1 MPLELIKFRKCL
13 TMDPLCHTCEPPVP
27 SSLFC
32 EICDK
37 HLCSTCCG
45 EHLLDESTEHKV
57 VVFKKRKTTIKCKKH
72 SSKICKLFCEQCNIP
87 ICPLCTASKEHQ
99 THIVDDIMKSLV
111 NKKTVFQKDLQE
123 LESSIYPKC
132 QELAS
137 KIPVQKDSRNKNSE
151 KVKEAINIFGE
162 NLHKDI
168 DYMIEKL
175 KSELNELD
183 SKDLD
188 LLNKQED
195 KIRRII
201 SEIIK
206 SIADLKKVRNSND
219 ASLISSYKSRNTEL
233 RKLPPKLSVSLPR
246 FTYRKIDKEQLYQ
259 HLCLLLMCSIEKEES
274 GYITYS
280 PRSELSFLDRP
291 FIEVPWILAEIM
303 SENQYS
309 FCGSCLND
317 GEIWISGSDISGKGI
332 MSLYGHRREVM
343 KSIQT
348 NSGELPV
355 QRDDLIKSSQKLKTA
370 INMYGEELHRKIDTI
385 IKRLNF
391 DLEEMNSKHLIVLKK
406 QEDEIKSTISEI
418 RASIA
423 DLNILLNS
431 NDISLFSAYTS
442 RNAEF
447 RNLPPKLTISLPRF
461 TPQKINI
468 EQLYRQFGSPTI
480 SPTTEEHGFKLDS
493 TGVESSLDRQLI
505 DVPLIISDINTGYRG
520 VSSVCCLRSEQIWMC
535 GCRNIMRLY
544 SIMGEVMKSIE
555 TKSGNWPQDIAVT
568 ESGDL
573 VYTDKDDKTVNI
585 VINAQ
590 IQTVIRLHE
599 WKPRGVCCTS
609 AGDLLVVMDSDDNKQ
624 TKIVRYSGSKQTL
637 CIQYGGDRQPLYSSG
652 GTKYIS
658 ENRNQDICVSDLG
671 ANAVV
676 VVNQA
681 GNLRFTYTGS
691 LFTTK
696 GTYNPFGITTDT
708 QSRILTADYINNRID
723 ILDQNGQFLRY
734 IDNCDFN
741 HPYCLCVDTGDNLFV
756 AEYHTGNVKKIQYC
770 M

>member
-1 MPLELIKFRKCL
+1 
-13 TMDPLCHTCEPPVP
+13 MDPWCSGQDVLRC
-27 SSLFC
+27 
-32 EICDK
+32 
-37 HLCSTCCG
+37 HLCKTAAPPLYCDICHLNLCKACVG
-45 EHLLDESTEHKV
+45 EHLLNEIKEHKIV
-57 VVFKKRKTTIKCKKH
+57 PFKQRGSTTKCQKRFL
-72 SSKICKLFCEQCNIP
+72 KICELYCEQCEIS
-87 ICPLCTASKEHQ
+87 ICNYCVSSKEHQ
-99 THIVDDIMKSLV
+99 AHDVVDILKSLES
-111 NKKTVFQKDLQE
+111 KKAVVHEDLQE
-123 LESSIYPKC
+123 LETSIYPKY
-132 QELAS
+132 QE
-137 KIPVQKDSRNKNSE
+137 IV
-151 KVKEAINIFGE
+151 
-162 NLHKDI
+162 
-168 DYMIEKL
+168 
-175 KSELNELD
+175 
-183 SKDLD
+183 
-188 LLNKQED
+188 
-195 KIRRII
+195 
-201 SEIIK
+201 
-206 SIADLKKVRNSND
+206 SN
-219 ASLISSYKSRNTEL
+219 
-233 RKLPPKLSVSLPR
+233 
-246 FTYRKIDKEQLYQ
+246 F
-259 HLCLLLMCSIEKEES
+259 
-274 GYITYS
+274 
-280 PRSELSFLDRP
+280 
-291 FIEVPWILAEIM
+291 
-303 SENQYS
+303 
-309 FCGSCLND
+309 
-317 GEIWISGSDISGKGI
+317 
-332 MSLYGHRREVM
+332 
-343 KSIQT
+343 
-348 NSGELPV
+348 PV

>member
-1 MPLELIKFRKCL
+1 
-13 TMDPLCHTCEPPVP
+13 MDPLCHTCEPPVP

-348 NSGELPV
+348 NSGELPG
-355 QRDDLIKSSQKLKTA
+355 DL
-370 INMYGEELHRKIDTI
+370 
-385 IKRLNF
+385 
-391 DLEEMNSKHLIVLKK
+391 
-406 QEDEIKSTISEI
+406 
-418 RASIA
+418 
-423 DLNILLNS
+423 
-431 NDISLFSAYTS
+431 
-442 RNAEF
+442 
-447 RNLPPKLTISLPRF
+447 
-461 TPQKINI
+461 
-468 EQLYRQFGSPTI
+468 
-480 SPTTEEHGFKLDS
+480 
-493 TGVESSLDRQLI
+493 
-505 DVPLIISDINTGYRG
+505 
-520 VSSVCCLRSEQIWMC
+520 
-535 GCRNIMRLY
+535 
-544 SIMGEVMKSIE
+544 
-555 TKSGNWPQDIAVT
+555 AVT
-568 ESGDL
+568 QNREL
-573 VYTDKDDKTVNI
+573 VYTDYHDKTVNMGRFTPPNSII
-585 VINAQ
+585 VFQ
-590 IQTVIRLHE
+590 GWR
-599 WKPRGVCCTS
+599 PRGLCVTPS
-609 AGDLLVVMDSDDNKQ
+609 SELLVVIDSDETCTEKQ
-624 TKIVRYSGSKQTL
+624 TKVVRYSNLYIETQS
-637 CIQYGGDRQPLYSSG
+637 IQYDDEGKAIFSPGGQP
-652 GTKYIS
+652 KFIS
-658 ENRNQDICVSDLG
+658 ENRNLDICVSDSE
-671 ANAVV
+671 AHAIV
-676 VVNQA
+676 VVNQV
-681 GNLRFTYTGS
+681 GKLRFTYTGHPS
-691 LFTTK
+691 INK
-696 GTYNPFGITTDT
+696 KPFYPHGITTDS
-708 QSRILTADYINNRID
+708 QCRILTTDYNNHLIH
-723 ILDQNGQFLRY
+723 ILDQNGQFLRF
-734 IDNCDFN
+734 IDNCDLRY
-741 HPYCLCVDTGDNLFV
+741 PYGLCLDYRGNLFV
-756 AEYHTGNVKKIQYC
+756 VECLRSMVKKIQYC
-770 M
+770 K